1 MQTDKNSLVDYTK
14 RSWLR
19 SYPNASEMLS
29 NNYNP
34 IPMLEAG
41 TQIIALNTQTKDDNV
56 WLLMSYF
63 TTGRDRSPN
72 NIGYVD
78 KPAYLRRSGPYK

>member
-1 MQTDKNSLVDYTK
+1 
-14 RSWLR
+14 
-19 SYPNASEMLS
+19 MLS
-29 NNYNP
+29 NNYYP

-63 TTGRDRSPN
+63 TTGREMNPR

-78 KPAYLRRSGPYK
+78 KPAHLRAKGPHK